1 MPGVNFLKTGWIP
14 VANKEIIGKIYKL
27 NMLLKTKNGQM
38 AAVLE
43 RSTIPLI
50 EHEKPLA
57 SATREELMEIAG
69 IGEVMADLILRVIK
83 GEHVYDIAK
92 SVPKYKRREK
102 WEIECLESGASSR
115 I

>member
-1 MPGVNFLKTGWIP
+1 MT
-14 VANKEIIGKIYKL
+14 NKEIIEKIYKL
-27 NMLLKTKNGQM
+27 NMLLRDKNGQM

-50 EHEKPLA
+50 EHDRPLA
-57 SATREELMEIAG
+57 SATRGELMGIAG
-69 IGEVMADLILRVIK
+69 IGGAMADLILRVIK

-102 WEIECLESGASSR
+102 WEIECLKSGASSR

>member
-1 MPGVNFLKTGWIP
+1 MT
-14 VANKEIIGKIYKL
+14 NKEIIEKIYKL
-27 NMLLKTKNGQM
+27 QMLLKGRNGPM
-38 AAVLE
+38 AAVFE

-50 EHEKPLA
+50 EYKKPLL
-57 SATREELMEIAG
+57 SATREEILEIGG
-69 IGEVMADLILRVIK
+69 IGEVTADLILRVTR

-102 WEIECLESGASSR
+102 WEMECLKSEASSR

>member
-1 MPGVNFLKTGWIP
+1 MT
-14 VANKEIIGKIYKL
+14 NKEIIEKIYKL
-27 NMLLKTKNGQM
+27 NMLLRTRNGQM

-50 EHEKPLA
+50 EHDRPLA
-57 SATREELMEIAG
+57 TATRKDLMGIAG
-69 IGEVMADLILRVIK
+69 IGEIMADLILRVIK

-92 SVPKYKRREK
+92 TVPKYKRREK
-102 WEIECLESGASSR
+102 WELECMKEGKSGASSR